1 MRGWRSGVIVVA
13 GLAACGSDDRDGGPL
28 ETMHTVQVWFV
39 RDEAPV
45 AVQRRV
51 AGAPLDGALRTLVLG
66 PTATERANGIS
77 SWFSA
82 DTRTVLRRVQA
93 ADGGVIVDFRD
104 LPDRIPGAGSSAGS
118 EQLLASL
125 DSTVF
130 QFKWVDSVQYRL
142 EGSCDAFWEWL
153 QRSCEVVR
161 RP

>member
-1 MRGWRSGVIVVA
+1 MRGWTLGMIVVA
-13 GLAACGSDDRDGGPL
+13 GAAACGLDEPDPGPL
-28 ETMHTVQVWFV
+28 DSMHTVQIWFV
-39 RDEAPV
+39 RDEEPV
-45 AVQRRV
+45 PVQRRV
-51 AGAPLDGALRTLVLG
+51 GGTPLDGALRALVLG

-82 DTRTVLRRVQA
+82 DSRDVLRRVQA

-104 LPDRIPGAGSSAGS
+104 LPDRIPGASSSAGS
-118 EQLLASL
+118 EQLLVSL

-130 QFKWVDSVQYRL
+130 QFEWVDSVEYRL